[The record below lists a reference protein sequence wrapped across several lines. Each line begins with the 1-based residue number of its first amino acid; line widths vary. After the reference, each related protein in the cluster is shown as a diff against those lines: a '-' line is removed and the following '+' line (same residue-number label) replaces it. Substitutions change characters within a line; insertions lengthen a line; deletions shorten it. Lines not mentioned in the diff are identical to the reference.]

1 MSEEVETFWGRCR
14 EQRSLPPNPNRFA
27 VQTVKALLRQLLDE
41 DVVMVIHRKCGWD
54 MLLKADSHHYAVG
67 LLARELCRISCSFC
81 RSVAASLIPRLSREE
96 PLRSRLG
103 RCLHPVLLP
112 GPSPGRVR
120 APAGRA
126 PRHCSLPFRCCTA

>member
-67 LLARELCRISCSFC
+67 LLARELCRVSHSFC
-81 RSVAASLIPRLSREE
+81 RSVAANLLPRLSREE
-96 PLRSRLG
+96 PLWE
-103 RCLHPVLLP
+103 LP
-112 GPSPGRVR
+112 ALAFLVERPAGYFK
-120 APAGRA
+120 APAE
-126 PRHCSLPFRCCTA
+126 